1 MQAVERAW
9 DIEMNTKQLIGS
21 VIDTIFK
28 IVIIAVMV
36 MFTYK
41 YATEAYDFGYR
52 VFAEEPVSS
61 PETAKAISIAITEEA
76 SLMDIGTV
84 LEEKGLI
91 NDARLF
97 YVQEMLSKYH
107 DEIRPG
113 IYELSS
119 DMTAEEMM
127 AVMATPPAEEEPGDG
142 AAAEGGGDAGNTEDG
157 TDIEVEG
164 SEDTAAE

>member
-1 MQAVERAW
+1 M
-9 DIEMNTKQLIGS
+9 MNTRQLIGS
-21 VIDTIFK
+21 VIDTVLK

-41 YATEAYDFGYR
+41 YATGAYSFGYR

-61 PETAKAISIAITEEA
+61 PETAKVISIAITEEA
-76 SLMDIGTV
+76 SLMDIATV

-91 NDARLF
+91 NDAKLF
-97 YVQEMLSKYH
+97 YVQELLSKYH

-119 DMTAEEMM
+119 AMTAEEMM
-127 AVMATPPAEEEPGDG
+127 AVMAALPVE
-142 AAAEGGGDAGNTEDG
+142 
-157 TDIEVEG
+157 EG
-164 SEDTAAE
+164 SEEADVEGGEDAEGSENGTDLEEDVSEEAAE